1 MAEFLQ
7 AGTIKI
13 MTSQLPNLPNTPP
26 SSFMASRLAQANG
39 HPMPSGEPVA
49 SFVRHDD
56 ALSAF
61 DVLSEQQFPVTA
73 LYLVN
78 DGIRQ
83 VEYPV
88 QTGYGRALLVS
99 AIQGVMIG
107 LLYSLFVAA
116 GGTNFMSALLSTVPI
131 SVAIFVLWRVFDLRR
146 GRGVRYPMRTEA
158 IPSRTVLYAL
168 PEYAQE
174 ARRVLGGH
182 SRFSAA
188 VAAARAATA
197 PEASQARAAQSTV
210 SMNGAPVPTGAPKA
224 PSYRSQAGSQPAPNQ
239 NLPERDTTAQDAVAQ
254 SAAQNMPAPTQP
266 TQTVPTAQVQSAQS
280 AQTQPAAQELASTAQ
295 ANAQTDAQKRPA
307 QRFGLR
313 VDDPEEYA
321 KLIQPKPQRPTPRP
335 QGLHDKNQPTQDSE

>member
-1 MAEFLQ
+1 
-7 AGTIKI
+7 
-13 MTSQLPNLPNTPP
+13 MTSNLPNIPSTPP
-26 SSFMASRLAQANG
+26 SSYSASRLAQAQG
-39 HPMPSGEPVA
+39 KPLPAGEAIA

-56 ALSAF
+56 ALAAF
-61 DVLSEQQFPVTA
+61 DVLSEQDYPVTA

-88 QTGYGRALLVS
+88 QPGYGRALIS
-99 AIQGVMIG
+99 AAIQGASMG
-107 LLYSLFVAA
+107 LVFSV
-116 GGTNFMSALLSTVPI
+116 LLTLTGDSFT
-131 SVAIFVLWRVFDLRR
+131 SVALRYVPLSIAVFVLWQMYILRR

-158 IPSRTVLYAL
+158 IPSRTVMYAL
-168 PEYAQE
+168 PEYAQD
-174 ARRVLGGH
+174 ARRVLGAH
-182 SRFSAA
+182 PRFSAA
-188 VAAARAATA
+188 VAAARAAAA

-224 PSYRSQAGSQPAPNQ
+224 PSYRAQAGSQPAPNQ

-266 TQTVPTAQVQSAQS
+266 TQTVQP
-280 AQTQPAAQELASTAQ
+280 AQTSAAEQ
-295 ANAQTDAQKRPA
+295 ANTDQATEQNTTTQNNPAQKSEPQKRPA

-335 QGLHDKNQPTQDSE
+335 QGLHDKNQPAKDSE

>member
-1 MAEFLQ
+1 
-7 AGTIKI
+7 
-13 MTSQLPNLPNTPP
+13 MTSNLPNIPSTPP
-26 SSFMASRLAQANG
+26 SSYLASRLAQAQG
-39 HPMPSGEPVA
+39 KPLPAGEAIA

-56 ALSAF
+56 ALAAF
-61 DVLSEQQFPVTA
+61 DVLSEQDYPVTA

-88 QTGYGRALLVS
+88 QPGYGRALVSS
-99 AIQGVMIG
+99 AIQGASMG
-107 LLYSLFVAA
+107 LVFSV
-116 GGTNFMSALLSTVPI
+116 LLTLTGDSFT
-131 SVAIFVLWRVFDLRR
+131 SVALKYVPLSIAVFVLWQMYILRR

-158 IPSRTVLYAL
+158 IPSRTVMYAL
-168 PEYAQE
+168 PEYAQD
-174 ARRVLGGH
+174 ARRVLGAH
-182 SRFSAA
+182 PRFSAA
-188 VAAARAATA
+188 VAAARAAAA

-224 PSYRSQAGSQPAPNQ
+224 PSYRAQAGSQPAPNQ
-239 NLPERDTTAQDAVAQ
+239 NLPERDTSAQDAVAQ

-266 TQTVPTAQVQSAQS
+266 TQTVQPAQTSQTASQEPVNTDQATEQNTTAQKSE
-280 AQTQPAAQELASTAQ
+280 P
-295 ANAQTDAQKRPA
+295 QKRPA

-335 QGLHDKNQPTQDSE
+335 QGLHDKSSHDNSAKDSE

>member
-1 MAEFLQ
+1 
-7 AGTIKI
+7 
-13 MTSQLPNLPNTPP
+13 
-26 SSFMASRLAQANG
+26 MASRLAQANG

-61 DVLSEQQFPVTA
+61 DVLNEQQFPVTA

-116 GGTNFMSALLSTVPI
+116 GGTNFMTAALSTVPI

-174 ARRVLGGH
+174 ARRVLGAH
-182 SRFSAA
+182 PRFSAA
-188 VAAARAATA
+188 VAAARAAAA
-197 PEASQARAAQSTV
+197 PEASQARAAHSTV

-224 PSYRSQAGSQPAPNQ
+224 PSYRAQAGSQPAPNQ
-239 NLPERDTTAQDAVAQ
+239 HLPERDTSAQDAVAQ

-266 TQTVPTAQVQSAQS
+266 TQTVPTAPAQPAQS
-280 AQTQPAAQELASTAQ
+280 AQPAAQEPVTAEQ
-295 ANAQTDAQKRPA
+295 ATEQKRPA

-335 QGLHDKNQPTQDSE
+335 QGLHDKSSHDNSSKDSE

>member
-1 MAEFLQ
+1 
-7 AGTIKI
+7 
-13 MTSQLPNLPNTPP
+13 MTSNLPNIPSTPT
-26 SSFMASRLAQANG
+26 SSFVASRLAQAQG
-39 HPMPSGEPVA
+39 KPLPAGEAIA

-56 ALSAF
+56 ALAAF
-61 DVLSEQQFPVTA
+61 DVLSEQDYPVTA

-88 QTGYGRALLVS
+88 PLPYGRILTFAALRGAGFGAFFALLVIASTNASS
-99 AIQGVMIG
+99 AFEVIKYV
-107 LLYSLFVAA
+107 
-116 GGTNFMSALLSTVPI
+116 LLSM
-131 SVAIFVLWRVFDLRR
+131 AMFVLWQMFVLRR
-146 GRGVRYPMRTEA
+146 SHGSRHPMRAES

-239 NLPERDTTAQDAVAQ
+239 NLPERDTTAQNAVAQ
-254 SAAQNMPAPTQP
+254 SAAQNMPAQS
-266 TQTVPTAQVQSAQS
+266 VPPAAREAATAEQVNSAQ
-280 AQTQPAAQELASTAQ
+280 ATEQKP
-295 ANAQTDAQKRPA
+295 DAQKRPA

-321 KLIQPKPQRPTPRP
+321 KLIQPKPERPTPRP
-335 QGLHDKNQPTQDSE
+335 QGLHDKSSKDSE

>member
-1 MAEFLQ
+1 
-7 AGTIKI
+7 
-13 MTSQLPNLPNTPP
+13 MTSNLPNIPSTPP
-26 SSFMASRLAQANG
+26 SSYLASRLAQAQG
-39 HPMPSGEPVA
+39 KPLPAGEAIA

-56 ALSAF
+56 ALAAF
-61 DVLSEQQFPVTA
+61 DVLSEQDYPVTA

-88 QTGYGRALLVS
+88 QPGYGRALIFS
-99 AIQGVMIG
+99 AIQGASMG
-107 LLYSLFVAA
+107 LVFSVLLTLTGDS
-116 GGTNFMSALLSTVPI
+116 FMSVALRYVPLSIAV
-131 SVAIFVLWRVFDLRR
+131 FVLWQMYILRR

-158 IPSRTVLYAL
+158 IPSRTVMYAL
-168 PEYAQE
+168 PEYAQD
-174 ARRVLGGH
+174 ARRVLGAH
-182 SRFSAA
+182 PRFSAA
-188 VAAARAATA
+188 VAAARAAAA

-224 PSYRSQAGSQPAPNQ
+224 PSYRAQAGSQPAPNQ
-239 NLPERDTTAQDAVAQ
+239 NLPERDTSAQDAVAQ

-266 TQTVPTAQVQSAQS
+266 TQTVQPAQTSAPEQANTDQATEQNTTAQKAE
-280 AQTQPAAQELASTAQ
+280 P
-295 ANAQTDAQKRPA
+295 QKRPA

-335 QGLHDKNQPTQDSE
+335 QGLHDKSAQNNSSQDSE

>member
-1 MAEFLQ
+1 
-7 AGTIKI
+7 
-13 MTSQLPNLPNTPP
+13 MTSQLPNLPNTPS

-39 HPMPSGEPVA
+39 HPLPSGEPVA

-61 DVLSEQQFPVTA
+61 DVLNEQQFPVTA

-88 QTGYGRALLVS
+88 PLPYGRILAFAALRGAGFGAFFSLLVIAS
-99 AIQGVMIG
+99 TNDSSVIEAIKYV
-107 LLYSLFVAA
+107 
-116 GGTNFMSALLSTVPI
+116 LLS
-131 SVAIFVLWRVFDLRR
+131 AAAFVLWQMYVLRR
-146 GRGVRYPMRTEA
+146 SHGSRHPMRAES

-174 ARRVLGGH
+174 ARRVLGAH
-182 SRFSAA
+182 PRFSAA

-197 PEASQARAAQSTV
+197 PQDSQVRAAQSTV

-239 NLPERDTTAQDAVAQ
+239 NLPERDTTAQNAVAQ
-254 SAAQNMPAPTQP
+254 SAAQNMPAP
-266 TQTVPTAQVQSAQS
+266 V
-280 AQTQPAAQELASTAQ
+280 QPAQGVPPAAREAVTAEQ
-295 ANAQTDAQKRPA
+295 VNSVQVTDQKAEPQKRPA

-321 KLIQPKPQRPTPRP
+321 KLIQPKPERPPPRP